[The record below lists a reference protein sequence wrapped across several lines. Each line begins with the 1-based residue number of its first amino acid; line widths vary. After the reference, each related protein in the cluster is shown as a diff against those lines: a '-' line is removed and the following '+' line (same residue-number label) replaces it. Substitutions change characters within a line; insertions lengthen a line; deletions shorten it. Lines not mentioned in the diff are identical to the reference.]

1 MQMRTVQRPKPT
13 IYLHHLWPK
22 VLDSSSCCSC
32 SLAQYN
38 FQHISYIIYHISYT
52 MVCWASGCP
61 PRLPALAQSTLTS
74 FPKEVLA
81 EIDAKAHLW
90 WLWCKGLQTWEQAE
104 ADERSV
110 GSMKRA
116 GRPVVMSRSV
126 TIFCARTRPL
136 TIYSGAPDML
146 CICRVCLYLL
156 KLKLCEF
163 IRCQRRTQPKRS
175 SRYQVRQRGGRFD
188 VLLLPCNCWCGIS
201 CFLRCHFACGKSSHC
216 CDSFC
221 LVLPS

>member
-1 MQMRTVQRPKPT
+1 
-13 IYLHHLWPK
+13 
-22 VLDSSSCCSC
+22 
-32 SLAQYN
+32 
-38 FQHISYIIYHISYT
+38 

-74 FPKEVLA
+74 FPKESSPRLTQRP
-81 EIDAKAHLW
+81 ICGGSGAKDCKLESKQRRMKGRLGLW
-90 WLWCKGLQTWEQAE
+90 RERDVPLWCQRFSDHFLCPYA
-104 ADERSV
+104 AFDH
-110 GSMKRA
+110 
-116 GRPVVMSRSV
+116 
-126 TIFCARTRPL
+126 L
-136 TIYSGAPDML
+136 LGAPDML

-175 SRYQVRQRGGRFD
+175 SRYQVMPGMWQRGGRFD

-201 CFLRCHFACGKSSHC
+201 CSLRCHSACGKSSHC

>member
-38 FQHISYIIYHISYT
+38 FQHISYIIYHIQWYAGLLAALPGFQLWPSLHWRRSRRSPRRDWRKGT
-52 MVCWASGCP
+52 FVVALVQRIANLRASRGGWKVGWVYEESGTSRCDVSFSDHFLCP
-61 PRLPALAQSTLTS
+61 YAA
-74 FPKEVLA
+74 F
-81 EIDAKAHLW
+81 DHL
-90 WLWCKGLQTWEQAE
+90 L
-104 ADERSV
+104 
-110 GSMKRA
+110 
-116 GRPVVMSRSV
+116 
-126 TIFCARTRPL
+126 
-136 TIYSGAPDML
+136 GAPDML